1 MTAGHTSD
9 TRLVTIIH
17 ERLAKLN
24 DKKTKNSI
32 KLGKRTDTSYRKI
45 YGSKPYEHIL
55 SQMQF
60 ITGMP
65 FTIML
70 RYYDIPLRMLEM
82 KNTDHIP

>member
-1 MTAGHTSD
+1 MTAGHRHMACDDNTLKDSQ
-9 TRLVTIIH
+9 
-17 ERLAKLN
+17 KLN

-60 ITGMP
+60 ITGMQ

-82 KNTDHIP
+82 KNTGHIP